1 MICYGLNE
9 TMSAIVEK
17 NAVKQILVSEQL
29 EAVRVL
35 LRNKQS
41 GKECI
46 KFLGRKEI
54 EDQKTFIDDETK
66 EDLEI
71 IETQTLVEWL
81 SENYETYG
89 AQLTFIT
96 NESPEG
102 FQFFKGFGGIG
113 GFLHYKAA
121 SNTIEDDIYV
131 DDDED
136 GFM

>member
-1 MICYGLNE
+1 MVCYGLNE
-9 TMSAIVEK
+9 TMSAILEK

-41 GKECI
+41 GKECV

-71 IETQTLVEWL
+71 I
-81 SENYETYG
+81 
-89 AQLTFIT
+89 
-96 NESPEG
+96 
-102 FQFFKGFGGIG
+102 
-113 GFLHYKAA
+113 
-121 SNTIEDDIYV
+121 
-131 DDDED
+131 
-136 GFM
+136 